1 MVMVCVDSDCYDDHQ
16 EKVVAHTTLNSA
28 AAKNE
33 ETTLEGARA
42 QNPSSPKVKSAKTIV
57 DTSDDHD
64 SLKR

>member
-1 MVMVCVDSDCYDDHQ
+1 MVMVCVDSNCYDDHQ
-16 EKVVAHTTLNSA
+16 TKGVALTPLSST

-33 ETTLEGARA
+33 ETKLEGAGA
-42 QNPSSPKVKSAKTIV
+42 QNPTIV